1 MYRNWVKI
9 ALVIIYLVIIAG
21 GVVRMTG
28 SGMGCPDWPKCFGYY
43 IPPTTE
49 EEITWEANADY
60 FKGQIIVYNED
71 LKVAQ
76 SNFTSG
82 EKFNQENWKKY
93 EKHSYSTF
101 NATHTWIEYINR
113 LLGALSGLAILI
125 MTIYS
130 FGKWKHNKKI
140 TLVSVF
146 TLLLLL
152 FQAWLGATVVYSELL
167 PARITIHMVVALL
180 IVALLIYLLSLTA
193 PVNKERKY
201 NQTLSALLIIGLILS
216 LIQIIMGTQVRQSVD
231 EFVRELGANEGKLS
245 WINDPGVLF
254 YVHRSFSVLVVLI
267 NGMVWWLNKTKNLG
281 YKWTKVLMLIIG
293 LEVLSGIL
301 MYYFDFPFG
310 TQASHLILAALMFGT
325 QMYIWLLVI
334 KSKRESAQLK
344 TTNK

>member
-9 ALVIIYLVIIAG
+9 SLTIIYLVIIAG
-21 GVVRMTG
+21 GIVRMTG

-43 IPPTTE
+43 IPPTSE
-49 EEITWEANADY
+49 DEITWKGNQDY
-60 FKGQIIVYNED
+60 FKGQIIVYEES
-71 LKVAQ
+71 LKVAET
-76 SNFTSG
+76 NFTAG
-82 EKFNQENWKKY
+82 TEFDHNNWKKY
-93 EKHSYSTF
+93 DKHSYSTF

-130 FGKWKHNKKI
+130 LGKWKYDKKI

-193 PVNKERKY
+193 PFKKERKY
-201 NQTLSALLIIGLILS
+201 NQTLSTLLLVGLILS
-216 LIQIIMGTQVRQSVD
+216 LIQIVMGTQVRQSVD
-231 EFVRELGANEGKLS
+231 DLVRELGSKEGKLS
-245 WINDPGVLF
+245 WIDDPGVLF
-254 YVHRSFSVLVVLI
+254 YVHRSFSVLVVLV
-267 NGMVWWLNKTKNLG
+267 NVMAWWLNKSKKLG
-281 YKWTKVLMLIIG
+281 FKWTNALMVIIG

-301 MYYFDFPFG
+301 MYYFKFPFG